1 MTLCCVCKLKTSV
14 NILPHN
20 NITKNQS
27 EYLKNIEPSL
37 PRWGTIF
44 KTVAAEE
51 FECIDEHMHPDINE
65 LLSEAVCRYPIL
77 YEKTLREFKD
87 RQMKSNSLLWWKMIM
102 LA

>member
-1 MTLCCVCKLKTSV
+1 MTLCRLCKLKTSV

-20 NITKNQS
+20 NKTKNQS

-102 LA
+102 LV